1 MSSKHLPATLCRR
14 SHADLPQLSS
24 RAGPCAGRTDV
35 GLHGDLHAFSC
46 GVFRCWALAKNGNVG
61 WAEWGSTNDALM
73 GYSMGYLYIMI
84 LRNIYIYVYIYMYI
98 YIYVYIYMYIYTYI
112 YVYIYMYI
120 YMYIYIFMNYV
131 ACRGI
136 TPGTRKL
143 GDCRHVCL
151 RRVSSPRLS
160 LKKNSKGKMPEME
173 RMLWMWQDTHSW
185 DVYASISPPA
195 R

>member
-1 MSSKHLPATLCRR
+1 MQIFHSFPAVQGPALEGQMLDFMGISTR
-14 SHADLPQLSS
+14 SAVACFD
-24 RAGPCAGRTDV
+24 AGR
-35 GLHGDLHAFSC
+35 
-46 GVFRCWALAKNGNVG
+46 WPKNGNVG

-84 LRNIYIYVYIYMYI
+84 LRNIYIYMYMYIYIYMYIYMYI
-98 YIYVYIYMYIYTYI
+98 YIHVYICIYI
-112 YVYIYMYI
+112 YVYI

-160 LKKNSKGKMPEME
+160 LKKTAKEKCRRWKECYGCGKIHIVGMY
-173 RMLWMWQDTHSW
+173 MLVFPHL
-185 DVYASISPPA
+185 PGEGC
-195 R
+195 